1 MKYKDET
8 IDTGLIPT
16 YYVEDEYN
24 NLTADLSKPSA
35 RIYQTKIGLKTVELL
50 RKIEEYHNHSW
61 YKEIYTRNYLNTKYP
76 ALFYRGNKI
85 SYQSMFENADTY
97 AKSFAK
103 LGLKKGD
110 EISCC
115 LANTPELV
123 YIMLAANRLGLKLN
137 LFGTNLAPEYLKSIM
152 SNTSTKLFISTDN
165 NYSLIKDVVNTIDF
179 ENKLIVSLADS
190 LPANPKLCDEY
201 VEELDQYYHYDNMV
215 PQFKHEDNRIVSVS
229 DFVKYGADYTGE
241 IIDDNDLNTEFAIT
255 YTSGSTS
262 IGYPKQIIHS
272 NRSYIVGGIYND
284 TNLTG
289 SPTVPEIRGL
299 AHIHSDSNTNL
310 VTCISDNLIK
320 RGTVALEPEYDKTK
334 ALDYIILNKPVHL
347 DATTSFLV
355 EVAKKY
361 FKDYKAKGKKLLL
374 PQMLVTMAVGEKTSP
389 GEEKFLNK
397 FLRNVKAGS
406 GISLNGLKLPYAPLS
421 IGGGD
426 CEHGGI
432 YYTLLQGLQRP
443 SKVLKLIDNEFGMI
457 PVPFSTVTALKQ
469 LPDGSYTECNYEE
482 TGIIV
487 ANSITSMV
495 GYKDAKGKTINKIIR
510 DDKNRDWLSCD
521 VYGYINKLGNVVVK
535 GRKDD
540 FVVVENA
547 TIPSHIFDD
556 IACKDTKNIMS
567 CSTVASELNGETVP
581 VLNIEFSPFKK
592 ANDYKALLNLKKRL
606 EHYLPK
612 YICDKV
618 VIRIIDNEHSYPLTG
633 SGKRDIQAL
642 KKMGLKN
649 TIKFEGNIICLVD
662 DNINLSENEV
672 FKSKWMKK

>member
-1 MKYKDET
+1 MEFKKQVVET
-8 IDTGLIPT
+8 GKIPT
-16 YYVEDEYN
+16 YYVENEEK
-24 NLTADLSKPSA
+24 NLIGDLNKPSA
-35 RIYQTKIGLKTVELL
+35 RIYQTKIGLKTIDLL
-50 RKIEEYHNHSW
+50 KKIEQYHNHSW
-61 YKEIYTRNYLNTKYP
+61 YKEIYSRNYNNTKYP
-76 ALFYRGNKI
+76 ALFYRGRKV
-85 SYQSMFENADTY
+85 SYQEMFMHVDEF
-97 AKSFAK
+97 AKSFSK

-123 YIMLAANRLGLKLN
+123 YIMLAANRIGIKLN
-137 LFGTNLAPEYLKSIM
+137 LFGTNLAPEYLQKIM
-152 SNTSTKLFISTDN
+152 KNTSSKLFISTDN
-165 NYSLIKDVVNTIDF
+165 NYGLIKDSVDKIGF

-190 LPANPKLCDEY
+190 LPENPKLCDEY
-201 VEELDQYYHYDNMV
+201 VEELDDYYHYDNLV
-215 PQFKHEDNRIVSVS
+215 PLYKQNDDRIVSVNE
-229 DFVKYGADYTGE
+229 FVKYGFDYDKE
-241 IIDDNDLNTEFAIT
+241 IIDDNDLNTEFTIT

-272 NRSYIVGGIYND
+272 NRSYIIGGIYND

-289 SPTVPEIRGL
+289 SPSVPEIRGL

-320 RGTVALEPEYDKTK
+320 RGTVALEPEYDKKK

-347 DATTSFLV
+347 DATTSFLI

-361 FKDYKAKGKKLLL
+361 FKEYKNKGKKLLL

-397 FLRNVKAGS
+397 FLKCVKAGS

-443 SKVLKLIDNEFGMI
+443 SKTLKIGNNEFGMI

-482 TGIIV
+482 MGVIV
-487 ANSITSMV
+487 ANSLTSMV
-495 GYKDAKGKTINKIIR
+495 GYKDANEKTINKIIT
-510 DDKNRDWLSCD
+510 DDKGRDWLSCD
-521 VYGYINKLGNVVVK
+521 VYGYINKLGNVVVR
-535 GRKDD
+535 GRKEYNIVID
-540 FVVVENA
+540 NA
-547 TIPSHIFDD
+547 TIPAYIFDE
-556 IACKDTKNIMS
+556 IALKDTKNIMS

-581 VLNIEFSPFKK
+581 VLNVEFSPLKK
-592 ANDYKALLNLKKRL
+592 ISDYKALLNLKKRF

-612 YICDKV
+612 YIADKI
-618 VIRIIDNEHSYPLTG
+618 VIRIIDNEKSYPLTG
-633 SGKRDIQAL
+633 SGKRNIPAL
-642 KKMGLKN
+642 KQMDLVN
-649 TIKFEGNIICLVD
+649 TIKFDGDYIFKVNNENLID
-662 DNINLSENEV
+662 DIET
-672 FKSKWMKK
+672 SKMR